1 MLKLFV
7 IVSPDGRTPEQVN
20 EIRQRIRSDV
30 EEGMLE
36 DIVLVLP
43 TQGMEGVLADID
55 AILKSD
61 IVMSTYGS
69 MYNKEC
75 RVDNFVASEYIS
87 YGVYEEDWVN
97 NLLEERRRE
106 REENVSDDAGQGD
119 QDEDM
124 PA

>member
-43 TQGMEGVLADID
+43 TQGMDGVLADID

-61 IVMSTYGS
+61 IVVSTYGS